1 MRHQPLLRNLYR
13 RYRLSLL
20 GLAALLYIL
29 PCGAQTAADSLAIVH
44 AQWQTREVAPGITG
58 KTCSF
63 ANLYGGA
70 QYVSLVEVS
79 GRYTA
84 GIGVSEEMKPL
95 SQLAGSRQA
104 VAAINGSFYDMGNG
118 HSVCFLKEGG
128 EVMGTTTEQE
138 FAIRVTG
145 AVRITR
151 SGRVKLQP
159 WSAAKER
166 RFKKRHGAVLAS
178 GPLMLRKGRNADWSQ
193 CDEDFIRT
201 KHPRSALAVTA
212 DKRLLL
218 VTVDGR
224 SEGHATGMSIT
235 ELAHLLKMIGARD
248 ALNLD
253 GGGSTML
260 YLGGAILN
268 HPCDN
273 RQFDH
278 EGERSIPNFI
288 FIR

>member
-1 MRHQPLLRNLYR
+1 MRHQPLFRQLHR
-13 RYRLSLL
+13 RHRLSTLS
-20 GLAALLYIL
+20 LAAMLYML
-29 PCGAQTAADSLAIVH
+29 PCGAQTAADSLVIVH
-44 AQWQTREVAPGITG
+44 AHWQTREVAPGVTG

-63 ANLYGGA
+63 DSLYGGA
-70 QYVSLVEVS
+70 QCVSLVEVS

-84 GIGVSEEMKPL
+84 GIGVSAAMKPL
-95 SQLAGSRQA
+95 SLLAGSLQA

-118 HSVCFLKEGG
+118 HTVCFLKEGG
-128 EVMGTTTEQE
+128 TLMGTTTEQE

-151 SGRVKLQP
+151 NGRVKRRP

-178 GPLMLRKGRNADWSQ
+178 GPLMLRKGRYADWSR

-235 ELAHLLKMIGARD
+235 ELAHLLKIMGVRD

-260 YLGGAILN
+260 YLDGAILN

-273 RQFDH
+273 HQFDH

>member
-1 MRHQPLLRNLYR
+1 MRHSPHLRLLHRLH
-13 RYRLSLL
+13 RLSLL
-20 GLAALLYIL
+20 GVAAVLYIL

-44 AQWQTREVAPGITG
+44 AQWQTKEVAPGVTG

-70 QYVSLVEVS
+70 QYVSLIEVS

-84 GIGVSEEMKPL
+84 GIGVSAEMKPL
-95 SQLAGSRQA
+95 SLLAGSRQA
-104 VAAINGSFYDMGNG
+104 LAAINGSYYDMGNG

-128 EVMGTTTEQE
+128 TVMGTTTEQE

-145 AVRITR
+145 AVRVTR
-151 SGRVKLQP
+151 NGRVKLQP
-159 WSAAKER
+159 WSAAKEQ
-166 RFKKRHGAVLAS
+166 RFKKKRGALLAS
-178 GPLMLRKGRNADWSQ
+178 GPLMLRKGRYADWSQ

-218 VTVDGR
+218 LTVDGR
-224 SEGHATGMSIT
+224 AEGHATGVSIT
-235 ELAHLLKMIGARD
+235 ELAHLLKIMGARD

-260 YLGGAILN
+260 YLGGEILN

-273 RQFDH
+273 HQFDH